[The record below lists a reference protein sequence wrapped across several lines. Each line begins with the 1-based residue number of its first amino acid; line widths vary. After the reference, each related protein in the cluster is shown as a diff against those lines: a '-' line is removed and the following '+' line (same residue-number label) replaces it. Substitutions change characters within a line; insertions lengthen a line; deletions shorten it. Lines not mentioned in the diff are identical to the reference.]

1 MRKLTGKQEKF
12 AQGVA
17 EGLSHT
23 DAYRAAY
30 NAENMKP
37 LTIKKRASEL
47 MANGAIAGT
56 INELKAAAL
65 KRHAI
70 TVDDLIKELEEAR
83 KVAKETAQAGAM
95 TGATMGKAKL
105 LGLDKQ
111 LVEVTERKVKVE
123 WIRVG
128 ANHNH

>member
-12 AQGVA
+12 VQGVA
-17 EGLSHT
+17 EGLSQA

-30 NAENMKP
+30 NAERMKP
-37 LTIKKRASEL
+37 ATIQNKAHEL
-47 MANGAIAGT
+47 MKKGEIAARV
-56 INELKAAAL
+56 NELKAETL

-83 KVAKETAQAGAM
+83 KVAQKTAQAAAM

-111 LVEVTERKVKVE
+111 IVEVTERMVRVE
-123 WIRVG
+123 WVRVG

>member
-17 EGLSHT
+17 EGLSQA

-30 NAENMKP
+30 DADKMKAASVQVNASK
-37 LTIKKRASEL
+37 L
-47 MANGAIAGT
+47 MTNAKVSLRV
-56 INELKAAAL
+56 NELKATTL